1 MARKL
6 PPTLSVLGFGASRIG
21 SLNNPS
27 SLRASERLVRAA
39 MEMGITAID
48 TASIY
53 GQGDSERT
61 IGRAIAGR
69 RDEVFLVTKGAR
81 SFSARYGLLRP
92 LKPLI
97 RPLLTG
103 LGKGWQ
109 AASARRDGALMADW
123 STSSIA
129 TSLDASLRRLSTDRV
144 DAYLLHSP
152 PPDVA
157 GDPAVGRVLTEL
169 RASGKAL
176 RVGISCDDLATLA
189 AALRQDTLDVVELP
203 WDVIEAAA
211 DLGDALRARGTIVLA
226 REVIARQPALAPAEA
241 LRRSLTHPG
250 VDCTLVGT
258 TRLAHLQAAARI
270 AGETTR

>member
-1 MARKL
+1 VTRDH
-6 PPTLSVLGFGASRIG
+6 PPTLSTLGFGASRIG
-21 SLNNPS
+21 SFNNPS

-81 SFSARYGLLRP
+81 GFSARYAPLRP

-97 RPLLTG
+97 RPLLTA
-103 LGKGWQ
+103 LGKGRQ
-109 AASARRDGALMADW
+109 AASARRDGALVACW
-123 STSSIA
+123 STANIA
-129 TSLDASLRRLSTDRV
+129 ASLDASLRRLRTDRV

-157 GDPAVGRVLTEL
+157 GDPAIGDVLAGL

-176 RVGISCDDLATLA
+176 RVGVSCDDLATLA
-189 AALRQDTLDVVELP
+189 AALRQDALDVVELP
-203 WDVIEAAA
+203 WHVIEAAD

-226 REVIARQPALAPAEA
+226 REVIARQPELSPADA
-241 LRRSLTHPG
+241 LRRSLTHSG

-258 TRLAHLQAAARI
+258 TRLAHLEAAARI
-270 AGETTR
+270 AGETAR

>member
-1 MARKL
+1 MARDR

-21 SLNNPS
+21 SFNNPS

-39 MEMGITAID
+39 VEMGITLID

-81 SFSARYGLLRP
+81 GFSARYALLRP

-97 RPLLTG
+97 RPLLTA
-103 LGKGWQ
+103 LGKGRQ
-109 AASARRDGALMADW
+109 AASARRDGALVADW
-123 STSSIA
+123 SAANIA
-129 TSLDASLRRLSTDRV
+129 ASLDASLRRLSTDRV

-176 RVGISCDDLATLA
+176 RVGVSCDDLATLA

-203 WDVIEAAA
+203 WHVIEAAA

-241 LRRSLTHPG
+241 LRRSLLRPG

-270 AGETTR
+270 AGEAAR